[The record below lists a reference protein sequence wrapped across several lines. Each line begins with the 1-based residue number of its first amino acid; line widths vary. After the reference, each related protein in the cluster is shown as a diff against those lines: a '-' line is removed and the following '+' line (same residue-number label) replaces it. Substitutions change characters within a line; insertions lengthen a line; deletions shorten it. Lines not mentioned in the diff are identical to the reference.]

1 VRVAAGRDQLEQ
13 MPADKRAADEAEA
26 AEALQNYIAQEQT
39 YFAREKKYIAQMAS
53 LHRVAKPDVT
63 QPVAPRPPQ
72 LQTEARRQ
80 HFNKWDGMRDA
91 SLNAGTV
98 LRQEERAAPAPVVR
112 HADSTRESQLAGH
125 VPPPMSQA
133 FTVGIDRYGH
143 LDKQSVRAFLQSNG
157 NPQAAQRALA
167 KERSHVGDEEVTWGD
182 DSVVLGKAQTHLK
195 ESGIRDL
202 FKGVTGESGW

>member
-1 VRVAAGRDQLEQ
+1 MRVAAGRDQLEQ

-53 LHRVAKPDVT
+53 LHRVAQPDVT

-80 HFNKWDGMRDA
+80 HSKWDGMRDA

-98 LRQEERAAPAPVVR
+98 LRQEERATHVTLEFGWQVYTPAATLR
-112 HADSTRESQLAGH
+112 N
-125 VPPPMSQA
+125 
-133 FTVGIDRYGH
+133 
-143 LDKQSVRAFLQSNG
+143 SVRGVS
-157 NPQAAQRALA
+157 P
-167 KERSHVGDEEVTWGD
+167 HV
-182 DSVVLGKAQTHLK
+182 S
-195 ESGIRDL
+195 
-202 FKGVTGESGW
+202 